1 MNDRKLLEV
10 KNLKTYF
17 TTKKGTAKAVDGVSF
32 TLDYGQ
38 CLGLVGES
46 GCGKTTTAL
55 SICQLLPKEGK
66 IAGGE
71 ILLEGVD
78 YAAMDDKEIRKHRWN
93 DVSMVFQGAMNAF
106 NPVKKVGWQIAE
118 ACMFHQGMTKE
129 QAWEKAG
136 DLFELVGIARERV
149 TQYPHEFSG
158 GMKQRAMIA
167 MALAC
172 DPKIIIGDEPTTALD
187 VMIQAQILELLE
199 KLRKELNMGMILIT
213 HDLSILGETC
223 DKIAVMYAG
232 KIVELGT
239 VDDIFNHAQ
248 HPYTKRLLE
257 CFPDITNEKR
267 VIPDGIPGNP
277 PSLVNP
283 PEGCRFCQRCT
294 ECVDACS
301 KNEPEFLK
309 IGEEH
314 YVACHLIQKGGEL

>member
-1 MNDRKLLEV
+1 MHLLEV
-10 KNLKTYF
+10 KDLKTYF
-17 TTKKGTAKAVDGVSF
+17 TTSKGKAKAVDGVSF
-32 TLDYGQ
+32 VLDYGQ

-66 IAGGE
+66 VEEGQ

-78 YAAMDDKEIRKHRWN
+78 YSKMSEEEISKHRWE
-93 DVSMVFQGAMNAF
+93 DVSIIFQGAMNAF

-118 ACMFHQGMTKE
+118 ACILHQGMSKAE
-129 QAWEKAG
+129 AWERAG
-136 DLFELVGIARERV
+136 DLFEMVGIARERV

-172 DPKIIIGDEPTTALD
+172 SPKLIIGDEPTTALD

-213 HDLSILGETC
+213 HDLSILSETC

-232 KIVELGT
+232 KIVEMGT
-239 VDDIFNHAQ
+239 VDDIFNNPM
-248 HPYTKRLLE
+248 HPYTRKLLA
-257 CFPDITNEKR
+257 CFPNITSKER
-267 VIPDGIPGNP
+267 IIPDGIPGYP
-277 PSLVNP
+277 PDLVNP
-283 PEGCRFCQRCT
+283 PDGCRFCPRCS
-294 ECVDACS
+294 EKIEVCS
-301 KNEPEFLK
+301 HNEPK
-309 IGEEH
+309 YIQVGEEH
-314 YVACHLIQKGGEL
+314 FVSCHLCEGGDE

>member
-1 MNDRKLLEV
+1 MKLLEV
-10 KNLKTYF
+10 KDLKTYF
-17 TTKKGTAKAVDGVSF
+17 TTSKGKAKAVDGVSF
-32 TLDYGQ
+32 TLDHGQ

-66 IAGGE
+66 VEGGQ

-78 YAAMDDKEIRKHRWN
+78 YASMTEEEIMKHRWQ
-93 DVSMVFQGAMNAF
+93 DVSIIFQGAMNAF

-118 ACMFHQGMTKE
+118 ACILHQNMTKE
-129 QAWEKAG
+129 QAWERAG
-136 DLFELVGIARERV
+136 ELFEMVGIAKERV

-172 DPKIIIGDEPTTALD
+172 SPKLIIGDEPTTALD

-213 HDLSILGETC
+213 HDLSILSETC

-232 KIVELGT
+232 KIAELGT
-239 VDDIFNHAQ
+239 VDDIFNHPI
-248 HPYTKRLLE
+248 HPYTKRLLD
-257 CFPDITNEKR
+257 CFPNIHSTER
-267 VIPDGIPGNP
+267 VIPDGIPGYP
-277 PSLVNP
+277 PNLIDP
-283 PEGCRFCQRCT
+283 PEGCRFCPRCA
-294 ECVDACS
+294 EAAARCS
-301 KNEPEFLK
+301 AEEPEFLQV
-309 IGEEH
+309 GPQH
-314 YVACHLIQKGGEL
+314 FVSCHLCARGGEQNG

>member
-1 MNDRKLLEV
+1 MALLEV

-17 TTKKGTAKAVDGVSF
+17 TTSKGEAHAVDGVSF
-32 TLDYGQ
+32 TLEQGE

-55 SICQLLPKEGK
+55 SICQMLPKEGR

-71 ILLEGVD
+71 IYLNGIN
-78 YAAMDDKEIRKHRWN
+78 YADMTEKEISEHRWE
-93 DVSMVFQGAMNAF
+93 DVSIIFQGAMNAF

-118 ACMFHQGMTKE
+118 ACILHDKLSKE
-129 QAWEKAG
+129 EAWKKAG

-172 DPKIIIGDEPTTALD
+172 DPKLIIGDEPTTALD

-199 KLRKELNMGMILIT
+199 NLRRELNMGMILIT

-232 KIVELGT
+232 KIMEMGT
-239 VDDIFNHAQ
+239 VDDIFNHPA
-248 HPYTKRLLE
+248 HPYTKRLIA
-257 CFPDITNEKR
+257 CFPNIEGER
-267 VIPDGIPGNP
+267 VVPDGIPGYP
-277 PSLVNP
+277 PSLIDP
-283 PEGCRFCQRCT
+283 PAGCRFCARCDCRCDKCAT
-294 ECVDACS
+294 E
-301 KNEPEFLK
+301 EPEYVQ
-309 IGEEH
+309 IGEKH
-314 YVACHLIQKGGEL
+314 FVACHCKEVK